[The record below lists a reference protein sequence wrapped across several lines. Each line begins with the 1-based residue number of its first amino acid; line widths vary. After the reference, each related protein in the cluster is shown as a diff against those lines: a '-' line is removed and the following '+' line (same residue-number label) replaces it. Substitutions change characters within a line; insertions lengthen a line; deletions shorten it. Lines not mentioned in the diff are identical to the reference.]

1 MNSNDSLLIL
11 GSAGILV
18 TIIGLVSYRWPAKKI
33 NSWHGYRTTFSMKSQ
48 EIWDYAQPLASKA
61 IIIGG
66 VVLILT
72 GLFFEF
78 IPGKIVFTPTV
89 QAIFISFAL
98 IIPLA
103 FVDNRLRKK
112 FPS

>member
-1 MNSNDSLLIL
+1 MNSSDPLFIL
-11 GSAGILV
+11 GTSGMLV

-48 EIWDYAQPLASKA
+48 EIWDYAQPLASEA
-61 IIIGG
+61 IIISGII
-66 VVLILT
+66 LILS
-72 GLFFEF
+72 GLFLLM
-78 IPGKIVFTPTV
+78 IPGTLDVTPTV
-89 QAIFISFAL
+89 QAVFISLAL

-103 FVDNRLRKK
+103 VVDNRLRKK